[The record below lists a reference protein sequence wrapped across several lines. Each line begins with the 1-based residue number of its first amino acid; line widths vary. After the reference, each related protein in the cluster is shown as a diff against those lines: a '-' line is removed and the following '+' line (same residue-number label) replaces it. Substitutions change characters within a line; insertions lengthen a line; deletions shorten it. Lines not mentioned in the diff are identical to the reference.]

1 MAAPVAVAQAAAIA
15 DPADPGPVA
24 TVADL
29 RIAAAP
35 AATVV
40 AREAIVVETAAVPT

>member
-1 MAAPVAVAQAAAIA
+1 MAVAQAAAIA

-35 AATVV
+35 AV